1 LIQDFT
7 VYPVPLLWACD
18 EMKKYIGAV
27 EEATYLIDPG
37 GGGGIRVCICANLC
51 VYDVYVYANA
61 HVM

>member
-1 LIQDFT
+1 MIQDFT

-37 GGGGIRVCICANLC
+37 GGE
-51 VYDVYVYANA
+51 VYVYAYVQIYVYMMYMYMQM
-61 HVM
+61 HM